1 MGRMGEKGEI
11 SEPIA
16 QISTKSSAGALNA
29 VASSPIA
36 DYTTEVCI
44 YTDPNMLSVLE
55 DVWGTRT
62 NNSRSGTLVGE
73 WDEVLLWRDLH
84 RLAEEG
90 LIEPIDGLSRP
101 GFDTLEKR
109 RFRDIVTGDVYAY
122 FPAGERR
129 SPAFRKVT

>member
-1 MGRMGEKGEI
+1 
-11 SEPIA
+11 
-16 QISTKSSAGALNA
+16 
-29 VASSPIA
+29 
-36 DYTTEVCI
+36 
-44 YTDPNMLSVLE
+44 MLSALE

>member
-55 DVWGTRT
+55 DVWERAPTTVEAALSLANGTKFSYGAIYT
-62 NNSRSGTLVGE
+62 V
-73 WDEVLLWRDLH
+73 
-84 RLAEEG
+84 
-90 LIEPIDGLSRP
+90 
-101 GFDTLEKR
+101 
-109 RFRDIVTGDVYAY
+109 
-122 FPAGERR
+122 
-129 SPAFRKVT
+129 